1 MVLLITLNQYIN
13 NMDLGLKKHASIYP
27 FKVGDYPKNYHMTYF
42 DLVWQSKNVRGDVH
56 IGKFG
61 AQIQT
66 MCVLLPHLRP
76 DIFLV
81 ALL

>member
-1 MVLLITLNQYIN
+1 
-13 NMDLGLKKHASIYP
+13 
-27 FKVGDYPKNYHMTYF
+27 MTYF
-42 DLVWQSKNVRGDVH
+42 DVVWQSKNVRGDVH

-66 MCVLLPHLRP
+66 MCVLLPPLRP